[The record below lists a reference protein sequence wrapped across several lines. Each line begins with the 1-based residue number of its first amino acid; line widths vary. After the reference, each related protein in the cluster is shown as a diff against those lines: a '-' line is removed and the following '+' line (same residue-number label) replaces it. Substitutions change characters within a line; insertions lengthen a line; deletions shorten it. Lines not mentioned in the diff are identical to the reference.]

1 MNAATTA
8 EWLDA
13 AAIGA
18 GAFVPGALLILAL
31 DHDLNPGHVPAV
43 RATADR
49 ARLVL
54 AVGVLL
60 AAIHVD
66 PTTVGSR

>member
-1 MNAATTA
+1 MNAATAT
-8 EWLDA
+8 EWLTALTA
-13 AAIGA
+13 ATGL
-18 GAFVPGALLILAL
+18 FLPGAALILAL